1 MRKFV
6 IFVAVCV
13 QLSCASAQQCNVSGQ
28 KKVATCRYVTMQND
42 IRRIVSGRKAVIG
55 VAIYNCKNEE
65 SFCINGCKRFP
76 MQSVFKL
83 PIVLKLLSKIDAGE
97 ESLSDSIFIKD
108 SDLLPETWSPMR
120 EKYVHGNV
128 NVALSD
134 IIRYTIAQS
143 DNNGCDILLRHIGGP
158 SVVNEYLRSIGIEQI
173 TIARNEAEQH
183 TNFNSQ
189 YDNWATPM
197 ETVKLLKLLYEKRL
211 LKENSHEFLWKTMC
225 ETSTGSV
232 KDKIPQTVSV
242 AHKTGSGFDPKVKL
256 YVTNDVG
263 VMVLPD
269 NTAALFAIYI
279 MKSKENRSTN
289 YEIIADIAKCVHR
302 YLSCDE
308 KGKMV
313 SLNNQMK

>member
-6 IFVAVCV
+6 IFVAVCL
-13 QLSCASAQQCNVSGQ
+13 QLSCASAQQSMVSAQ
-28 KKVATCRYVTMQND
+28 TKVPARRYVAMQND
-42 IRRIVSGRKAVIG
+42 IRRIVRDRKAVIG
-55 VAIYNCKNEE
+55 VAIYDCKNGN
-65 SFCINGCKRFP
+65 SFCINGYKRFP

-83 PIVLKLLSKIDAGE
+83 PIVLKLLSKVDAGE
-97 ESLSDSIFIKD
+97 LSLSDSIYIKD

-120 EKYVHGNV
+120 EKYIHGNI

-134 IIRYTIAQS
+134 IIRYTIAES

-158 SVVNEYLRSIGIEQI
+158 LAVNEYLRSIGIEQI

-183 TNFNSQ
+183 ANLNSQ

-197 ETVKLLKLLYEKRL
+197 ESIQLLRLLYEQRL
-211 LKENSHEFLWKTMC
+211 LKKDSYDFLWKTMC

-242 AHKTGSGFDPKVKL
+242 AHKTGSGFDPRTKL
-256 YVTNDVG
+256 FVINDVG
-263 VMVLPD
+263 IMVLPD
-269 NTAALFAIYI
+269 NTAALYAIYI
-279 MKSKENRSTN
+279 MKSKESRSTN
-289 YEIIADIAKCVHR
+289 YEIIADIAKYLHR

-308 KGKMV
+308 KGEMV
-313 SLNNQMK
+313 SSNNKTK